1 MRKYALPIVLAITLV
16 AVLGWGVYQYNEKN
30 DYHTYLDMQFQ
41 RQFYELIGHVENAQ
55 VNLSKAMVSGSHND
69 IAKFLN
75 DTAAQS
81 YMAQEKLTQL
91 PFHHGGIRDT
101 ERFLSQLGDYS
112 TAMLNKSLE
121 GITLSDDELST
132 MAMLHEYANEFSQQ
146 LVELQQK
153 VVSGGVNFGDLRRE
167 GNRDL
172 KRLEEQ
178 MGDFNLIN
186 FEERMQEYP
195 ELIYDGPFS
204 AHLRNIRPRLTGNE
218 ITEQQAVDIIA
229 NAFEKHGQDNISVT
243 AKMEN
248 QSIDGYYV
256 SISNGNTEV
265 GYEATAAVSKTG
277 GKIIWYMDP
286 ILTGRSRIN
295 REEAIQRAEEFLDK
309 IGYNNMKSTY
319 VMAYEGQIIINF
331 AYEQD
336 GVLVYSDL
344 VKVKVSLDNGDIIGL
359 EAQGYLI
366 NHHERNIKKP
376 QMSENEAR
384 ERLSSAVT
392 EQSVRLAII
401 PIAGEKEVLTYEFKV
416 KFGEDQY
423 LIYIDANTGA
433 QRKMLLMVTQEDGTL
448 VI

>member
-1 MRKYALPIVLAITLV
+1 
-16 AVLGWGVYQYNEKN
+16 
-30 DYHTYLDMQFQ
+30 MQ
-41 RQFYELIGHVENAQ
+41 R
-55 VNLSKAMVSGSHND
+55 
-69 IAKFLN
+69 
-75 DTAAQS
+75 
-81 YMAQEKLTQL
+81 
-91 PFHHGGIRDT
+91 
-101 ERFLSQLGDYS
+101 
-112 TAMLNKSLE
+112 
-121 GITLSDDELST
+121 
-132 MAMLHEYANEFSQQ
+132 

-153 VVSGGVNFGDLRRE
+153 VVAGGVNFGDLRRE

-295 REEAIQRAEEFLDK
+295 REEAIQKAEQFLNK

-366 NHHERNIKKP
+366 NHHERDIKKP

-384 ERLSSAVT
+384 ERLSSVVT
-392 EQSVRLAII
+392 EESVRLAII